1 MTMFLQ
7 LLKSIQL
14 ASPPFMSSSEITRL
28 LTPFNEIGSDDL
40 HKTPVFPAILR
51 SADGFEPK
59 INTQIEITRKKII
72 ISLLIK
78 LF

>member
-1 MTMFLQ
+1 MFLQ

-14 ASPPFMSSSEITRL
+14 APPPFISSCEITWL
-28 LTPFNEIGSDDL
+28 LTPFNEIGADDL
-40 HKTPVFPAILR
+40 SKMLLFPAILC

-59 INTQIEITRKKII
+59 MNTQIEITRKKVI
-72 ISLLIK
+72 ISLLTK